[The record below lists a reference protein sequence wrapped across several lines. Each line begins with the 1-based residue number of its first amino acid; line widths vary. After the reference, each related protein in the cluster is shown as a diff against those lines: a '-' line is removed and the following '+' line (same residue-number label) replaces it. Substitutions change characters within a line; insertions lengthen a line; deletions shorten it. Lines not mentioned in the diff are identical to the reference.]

1 MAKYKD
7 IVGTAIRNNA
17 GNIPTAETG
26 QVFFDSTNVDFN
38 AQFDEMTT
46 KAKFSPCA
54 VALKKLAWRLR
65 GFEGLLRL
73 RRLWHRFATHVRSSA
88 VVDVPDVPESKE
100 EEPSDGSEPSG
111 LAFSTPPPVKG
122 RRSAGSS
129 IRQYRPI
136 PREHLAPGSPDIKFC
151 SQDGSVFYTNL
162 QKASDEWII
171 DHESELRAAGLTT
184 VVDERAQHRK
194 LRARKPT

>member
-1 MAKYKD
+1 M
-7 IVGTAIRNNA
+7 
-17 GNIPTAETG
+17 
-26 QVFFDSTNVDFN
+26 TNTNWHDLLSLFVHDRS
-38 AQFDEMTT
+38 ATRARKQMKPSRVKSDTTT

-88 VVDVPDVPESKE
+88 VVDVPGVPESKE
-100 EEPSDGSEPSG
+100 EEPSDGSGPSG

-151 SQDGSVFYTNL
+151 SQDGSVLYENL

-184 VVDERAQHRK
+184 VIDERAQHRK
-194 LRARKPT
+194 LRARKPPT

>member
-1 MAKYKD
+1 MA
-7 IVGTAIRNNA
+7 
-17 GNIPTAETG
+17 
-26 QVFFDSTNVDFN
+26 
-38 AQFDEMTT
+38 
-46 KAKFSPCA
+46 
-54 VALKKLAWRLR
+54 
-65 GFEGLLRL
+65 
-73 RRLWHRFATHVRSSA
+73 FATHVRSSA
-88 VVDVPDVPESKE
+88 VVDVPGVLESKE
-100 EEPSDGSEPSG
+100 E
-111 LAFSTPPPVKG
+111 
-122 RRSAGSS
+122 
-129 IRQYRPI
+129 YRPI